1 MKTKLL
7 IVDDEYMITALL
19 QDHFQ
24 DEGYDVYVANSALEA
39 TQYLDHPIDL
49 ILLDVNMS
57 EMDGFAFLK
66 TIRSHIQCPI
76 LFLTACIQEQDVI
89 HGLEFGGD
97 DYITKP
103 FRLQELSARV
113 ASHIRRE
120 KRINKQASILTSQE
134 LLVNVTQRK
143 VFYRN
148 VEIPFSKTE
157 FDIIEFLLMHANQVF
172 DKERIYECVWGYD
185 KEGNADVIKEH
196 IRKIRA
202 KLLKQTG
209 STFIET
215 VWGVGYTWRR

>member
-1 MKTKLL
+1 MKMKLL
-7 IVDDEYMITALL
+7 IVDDEVMITALL

-24 DEGYDVYVANSALEA
+24 DEGYDVFVANSALEA
-39 TQYLDHPIDL
+39 TRYLNQAIDL
-49 ILLDVNMS
+49 ILLDVNMP
-57 EMDGFAFLK
+57 EMDGFAFVK
-66 TIRSHIQCPI
+66 TIRSHVQCPI
-76 LFLTACIQEQDVI
+76 LFLTARIQEQDI
-89 HGLEFGGD
+89 INGLEFGAD

-120 KRINKQASILTSQE
+120 KRTNKQASILTSQE

-157 FDIIEFLLMHANQVF
+157 FDIIEYLLTHANLVF

-196 IRKIRA
+196 IRKIRS
-202 KLLKQTG
+202 KLQKYTG
-209 STFIET
+209 QSFIET